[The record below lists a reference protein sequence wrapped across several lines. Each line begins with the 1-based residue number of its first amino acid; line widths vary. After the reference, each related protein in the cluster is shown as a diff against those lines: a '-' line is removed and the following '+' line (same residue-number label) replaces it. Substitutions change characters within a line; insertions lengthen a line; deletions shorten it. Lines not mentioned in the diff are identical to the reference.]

1 MMWITLGILYVFTAP
16 GVMQLVKTQEYLK
29 PEDCFKDAVV
39 VMTDAQNPAHMACL
53 PILKEVKEA

>member
-1 MMWITLGILYVFTAP
+1 MYIFISP
-16 GVMQLVKTQEYLK
+16 GVMQLVETQEYLK

-39 VMTDAQNPAHMACL
+39 VMADAQNPAHMACL